1 MENKIFLEIF
11 YVKKNT
17 TNFIFLIFKIIYIYL
32 FIYLF
37 IIILI
42 KKLNKK

>member
-1 MENKIFLEIF
+1 MNIFLEIF

-32 FIYLF
+32 FI
-37 IIILI
+37 IILI